1 MNFSRDKLEKRDNC
15 TKIYKRS
22 YHQLK
27 NLERNG

>member
-1 MNFSRDKLEKRDNC
+1 MNFVVDKIEKWNNFI
-15 TKIYKRS
+15 KIYKRS